1 MTSFCSRWQ
10 QYRAAI
16 LLAALGL
23 LPGCS
28 VYDVRPWLAPPDA
41 ALLIRQ
47 NGRDNHLSV
56 VAGSRPITVLNG
68 VRINPKQFPVTPS
81 NSLAVETPVNPAS
94 AAPAAPAANLEQAQ
108 KKLIRYLMSVEKQ
121 PEHIEKI
128 IADAEQLARQFP
140 DDELMQSLLQRLS
153 RHSDWQPVNSIINHA
168 GIDFAS
174 VNGWQ
179 PESPFIRTRRA
190 LLPPVADNEHVI
202 FADQRLVLLLTN
214 PAMVSLHVDARL
226 DDVPFLPESPT
237 TLLYQVD
244 DLPVQAI
251 KLLDK
256 ADWQRLTLTIPAGG
270 HALRFYQQK
279 PVGNQYVKLRFDDP
293 LSNLAVAQERPYFIS
308 TADAPLQFY
317 SQGPS
322 VLRIDELD
330 GGKVSYRYQEV
341 PEGWHT
347 ISLPPPAGKPRSLLR
362 VSQRVVDLQPEPP
375 SNRVIQRMPNPV
387 PKPGL
392 ALDTHLP
399 AEKVVLSDVFRL
411 GKQEDGTLSPG
422 VDFVRRNNKQESGA
436 MLNEEQFAQYR
447 LNYRYF
453 DEPRDAYWNTQGL
466 FRLREYGGPTF
477 GLNESLYYNPD
488 WLPFNVRSTAK
499 IFAQAPHDDWEALGQ
514 WDLAIAQAY
523 NLHPKTRVIPS
534 LSFFART
541 LSHSPSILDQ
551 FAGLNPADPNFN
563 QQILSRLNR
572 ISVPDLLSEL
582 GHFGLNPNDL
592 TLISEAS
599 AQPTLKQS
607 LDYINAKAPN
617 LLSKIVKKANQRAQ
631 EIDQDVYTPYKD
643 QHTTGLTP
651 GLTLEHRPW
660 LDTIWSAKGAV
671 QSYEDL
677 DFTDPDHY
685 RTELHWQQLLG
696 SVVLDASYR
705 SAFYQ
710 ANPID
715 RPNSSTRSYAEL
727 EVNWQHW
734 TSHQN
739 RFEVSAQYSYDV
751 QRYAH
756 LATLSLTLH
765 FGEGRG
771 LRDFAPNEL
780 DFRDIRQRQFTNG
793 QNNFMHDA
801 YPPTQ

>member
-1 MTSFCSRWQ
+1 MAMTSPCSRWQ

-56 VAGSRPITVLNG
+56 VAGSRPVTALNG

-94 AAPAAPAANLEQAQ
+94 ATPAAPAANLEQAQ
-108 KKLIRYLMSVEKQ
+108 KKLIRYLMAVEKQ

-168 GIDFAS
+168 GIDFSS

-202 FADQRLVLLLTN
+202 FADQRLVLLWTN
-214 PAMVSLHVDARL
+214 PATVSLHVDARL

-347 ISLPPPAGKPRSLLR
+347 ISLPPPMGKPRSLLR

-375 SNRVIQRMPNPV
+375 SNRVIPRMPNPV

-392 ALDTHLP
+392 ALDMHPP
-399 AEKVVLSDVFRL
+399 AEKVALGDVFKL

-466 FRLREYGGPTF
+466 FRLREYGGPTL
-477 GLNESLYYNPD
+477 GLNGSLYYNPD

-523 NLHPKTRVIPS
+523 DLHPKTRLIPS
-534 LSFFART
+534 LAFFGRVIS
-541 LSHSPSILDQ
+541 LHNNPLDSRST
-551 FAGLNPADPNFN
+551 DFN
-563 QQILSRLNR
+563 L
-572 ISVPDLLSEL
+572 
-582 GHFGLNPNDL
+582 
-592 TLISEAS
+592 
-599 AQPTLKQS
+599 
-607 LDYINAKAPN
+607 
-617 LLSKIVKKANQRAQ
+617 RAQ
-631 EIDQDVYTPYKD
+631 EIDQDVYTPYKA
-643 QHTTGLTP
+643 QHSAGLTP
-651 GLTLEHRPW
+651 ALALEHRPW
-660 LDTIWSAKGAV
+660 LDTIWSSKSAV

-780 DFRDIRQRQFTNG
+780 DFRDIRLRQFTNG